1 MKRHCLVTAGCVLAM
16 LSTSPAAK
24 QAGNVLIGYC
34 VGLKGL
40 EIAKSAGFDY
50 VEVGVT
56 EIAALSD
63 ADFDAALERVKAGW
77 HSNTQR
83 QSLYPWKHEADRT

>member
-1 MKRHCLVTAGCVLAM
+1 MKRDRLVTAGCVFAM
-16 LSTSPAAK
+16 LSTFSAAK

-50 VEVGVT
+50 VELGVT

-63 ADFDAALERVKAGW
+63 ADFDAALRL
-77 HSNTQR
+77 T
-83 QSLYPWKHEADRT
+83 RTSMWCRWRAACRDASRACSR